1 MCIVVYSI
9 SESSLATLIFFIGY
23 GLNGWLVITVLKLRE
38 EEKNIFFLVY
48 GLSSIAAVILFY
60 IYSHRYGVPFISGGS
75 DDMSY
80 ENDAFLVSTSVLKY
94 NSTEIGFIVKNI
106 FHNSKGYIYIIS
118 LFMRVSS
125 LIDGYDTMIPRLF
138 NNMSL
143 GFISLI
149 VFSIARYLKMGKH
162 YSLIAALAVGMF
174 PMMIFTS
181 IHIFRDTIAT
191 LILMLSLLLSLQIR
205 VSKSYTS
212 VLLRIFII
220 ILLLIIIQE
229 VRFLNII
236 TMAGM
241 LFAALYSRFG
251 GRLHHNILLAGVIV
265 TIVSLYLIP
274 KDSNSILS
282 VLFLAETTVDH
293 YSLGLSNRST
303 GLSSVLFSLPFPLS
317 IIGRFSYASITPL
330 PFVYDTIEWTILGI
344 GTIFQFLFFPFIFLG
359 LFDLRKN
366 SYLWPLL
373 FGFIIVFMGYAYGTF
388 TFRHIIQVVPFA
400 AILAT
405 VGYKNHRGSR
415 WSIWFAL
422 SGIIFSSGILY
433 LVLKGN
439 L

>member
-149 VFSIARYLKMGKH
+149 VFLLTSFQKTRFLGEPERYVEMSIPFIVIFYVMNFSYFEFLTI
-162 YSLIAALAVGMF
+162 SLITFSLSLVLLQF
-174 PMMIFTS
+174 FYQYLLLKRTPK
-181 IHIFRDTIAT
+181 DTISELVVDEIISKFDTNSQNNEVRVFSNNMRLLKFFLSTPAKVLLIKAT
-191 LILMLSLLLSLQIR
+191 SENFAYMKIPEIFDIYPYVRDEVITQLISRFNINLFILDTNCSLEAPLLSDFED
-205 VSKSYTS
+205 KP
-212 VLLRIFII
+212 F
-220 ILLLIIIQE
+220 
-229 VRFLNII
+229 F
-236 TMAGM
+236 
-241 LFAALYSRFG
+241 
-251 GRLHHNILLAGVIV
+251 
-265 TIVSLYLIP
+265 TIS
-274 KDSNSILS
+274 
-282 VLFLAETTVDH
+282 H
-293 YSLGLSNRST
+293 YK
-303 GLSSVLFSLPFPLS
+303 
-317 IIGRFSYASITPL
+317 
-330 PFVYDTIEWTILGI
+330 VY
-344 GTIFQFLFFPFIFLG
+344 
-359 LFDLRKN
+359 K
-366 SYLWPLL
+366 
-373 FGFIIVFMGYAYGTF
+373 
-388 TFRHIIQVVPFA
+388 
-400 AILAT
+400 
-405 VGYKNHRGSR
+405 K
-415 WSIWFAL
+415 
-422 SGIIFSSGILY
+422 
-433 LVLKGN
+433 K
-439 L
+439 